1 VSEALVVDPQF
12 KLIPVLHD
20 TQSVP
25 SDSPREKKSLVVP
38 EKNNKKVVIELLN
51 IGNYLTWSHRR

>member
-1 VSEALVVDPQF
+1 MSEALVVDPQF

-25 SDSPREKKSLVVP
+25 SDGPRKQKSLVVP
-38 EKNNKKVVIELLN
+38 VGLNKQVVKALF
-51 IGNYLTWSHRR
+51 